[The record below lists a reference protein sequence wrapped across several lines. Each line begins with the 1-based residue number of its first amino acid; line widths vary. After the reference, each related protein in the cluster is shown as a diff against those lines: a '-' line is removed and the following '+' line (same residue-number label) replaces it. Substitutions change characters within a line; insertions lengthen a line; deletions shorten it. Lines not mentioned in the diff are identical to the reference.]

1 MHLRQDFGRDVLFWN
16 RLAMSK
22 QVYIYI
28 YAYIYNIYIYI
39 TIYTYIYIY
48 KTGILFQTLSQKVG
62 YIIKL
67 VAFIYI
73 PGIVMLLGFL
83 NTNISKQT

>member
-1 MHLRQDFGRDVLFWN
+1 MH
-16 RLAMSK
+16 
-22 QVYIYI
+22 I
-28 YAYIYNIYIYI
+28 
-39 TIYTYIYIY
+39 YIYIY